1 MTQFCNNNKT
11 LPLRITV
18 KHSMNHGDHKVY
30 GQMTTSAKEIEMQA
44 VGDELDIKDSKGKKV
59 GNIAFN

>member
-1 MTQFCNNNKT
+1 
-11 LPLRITV
+11 
-18 KHSMNHGDHKVY
+18 MNHGDHKVY